1 MSTPI
6 EDYGLIGDC
15 QTAALVGRD
24 GSIDWLCWPRFDSDA
39 CFAALLGRPSNGC
52 WRFSTEQEAR
62 ITRCYR
68 PGTLILE
75 TTFETGSGR
84 ACVTDFMLP
93 RGRTSDLIRIVH
105 GLEGEVQM
113 CMEMVLRFGYGCT
126 MPWVS
131 RLKDGSLRAVA
142 GPDMA
147 VLRTPATLWGE
158 NFKTFAMFTMTA
170 GRTLPFVL
178 SYGPSHLPVPEPVD
192 PEQALKVCQKFWC
205 DWTDRIKAEGP
216 YGEAIKRSLITL
228 KALTYVPSG
237 GIVAAPTAS
246 LPEQV
251 GGSRNWDY
259 RYCWIRD
266 STLTLLALMNAGM
279 FDEAA
284 AWRDWLQRAV
294 AGNPA
299 DMQIMYGIMGERRLT
314 EWEADWLAGYLES
327 KPVRFGNAAHRQFQL
342 DVYGELMDTFEQA
355 RCGGLAPNENGWELQ
370 LELIAHVAR
379 TWTDPDNGIWETRG
393 PPQHFTYSKVMAWVA
408 FDRAIKGV
416 EKHGLA
422 GPVEEWRATRE
433 RIANE
438 VCDKGFNRERNCF
451 RSAYGAETLDASLLL
466 LGQVGF
472 IDCHDPRYI
481 GTVEAIERDL
491 MADGFVR
498 RYDTHKVDDGLA
510 PGENAFLACSFWL
523 ADAYMSIGRH
533 DDARKLFDRLLAVRN
548 DLGLLAEE
556 YDPRARRLIGN
567 YPQAF
572 SHVGL
577 INTAFNLTRWA
588 KPKDQ
593 RATTDGGVPAPAT
606 ADEQPKPAQGPG
618 RPKPGPR
625 PGAENVEPDLRRR
638 RREPSSA
645 AR

>member
-192 PEQALKVCQKFWC
+192 PV
-205 DWTDRIKAEGP
+205 
-216 YGEAIKRSLITL
+216 
-228 KALTYVPSG
+228 
-237 GIVAAPTAS
+237 IV
-246 LPEQV
+246 LQV
-251 GGSRNWDY
+251 ERH
-259 RYCWIRD
+259 
-266 STLTLLALMNAGM
+266 
-279 FDEAA
+279 
-284 AWRDWLQRAV
+284 
-294 AGNPA
+294 
-299 DMQIMYGIMGERRLT
+299 ERR
-314 EWEADWLAGYLES
+314 
-327 KPVRFGNAAHRQFQL
+327 
-342 DVYGELMDTFEQA
+342 
-355 RCGGLAPNENGWELQ
+355 
-370 LELIAHVAR
+370 
-379 TWTDPDNGIWETRG
+379 
-393 PPQHFTYSKVMAWVA
+393 
-408 FDRAIKGV
+408 
-416 EKHGLA
+416 
-422 GPVEEWRATRE
+422 
-433 RIANE
+433 
-438 VCDKGFNRERNCF
+438 
-451 RSAYGAETLDASLLL
+451 GA
-466 LGQVGF
+466 
-472 IDCHDPRYI
+472 
-481 GTVEAIERDL
+481 
-491 MADGFVR
+491 
-498 RYDTHKVDDGLA
+498 
-510 PGENAFLACSFWL
+510 
-523 ADAYMSIGRH
+523 
-533 DDARKLFDRLLAVRN
+533 
-548 DLGLLAEE
+548 
-556 YDPRARRLIGN
+556 ARRLDGVVDLFQ
-567 YPQAF
+567 PA
-572 SHVGL
+572 
-577 INTAFNLTRWA
+577 
-588 KPKDQ
+588 D
-593 RATTDGGVPAPAT
+593 RAGDRDHMRAGFGER
-606 ADEQPKPAQGPG
+606 DRG
-618 RPKPGPR
+618 R
-625 PGAENVEPDLRRR
+625 VSD
-638 RREPSSA
+638 A
-645 AR
+645 ARGTGDERDTAGEGLHAGRQLASASSDNCRGEWSRAVRSVSGVG